1 MGGSVLSR
9 VFATILSRSE
19 HCTAAFFA
27 QGAKNYTDVKLDLLY
42 RLILWT
48 YIIFVRKNNFLSPSV
63 YCPDTSKRVPRIVT
77 ATETEWRNRFVRDWI
92 QTKRA
97 KNHDTLRDLKITS
110 QASIWHRFRLL
121 ILTRLASLEPFSPET
136 QATNG
141 HFQNYQ
147 KWSMFNENYQ
157 NRRTSIFWLLVLLTK
172 IDTAC
177 FQMFG
182 SGWGTN
188 DAGCWLHDGDDA
200 VSNTE

>member
-1 MGGSVLSR
+1 VGVAQLTPGSRFCSWARDRGRCIARLKSRFPPFPFRGPTTTTLTTRDLCPGGSGVW
-9 VFATILSRSE
+9 A
-19 HCTAAFFA
+19 CP
-27 QGAKNYTDVKLDLLY
+27 K
-42 RLILWT
+42 
-48 YIIFVRKNNFLSPSV
+48 FVRP
-63 YCPDTSKRVPRIVT
+63 P
-77 ATETEWRNRFVRDWI
+77 EVRGLNDGNISW
-92 QTKRA
+92 
-97 KNHDTLRDLKITS
+97 DLK
-110 QASIWHRFRLL
+110 LV
-121 ILTRLASLEPFSPET
+121 SPET

-147 KWSMFNENYQ
+147 KWFMFNENYQ

-188 DAGCWLHDGDDA
+188 DAGCWLHDGDHA